1 MSQLI
6 NFIKLDFNRSND
18 ITIPTIELDQG
29 SRFVRVQ
36 LQNNNQ
42 SADITGSQ
50 VVITLIRNDL
60 EEIIESCNILD
71 AKEGLIE
78 FEISKSMVARQ
89 GDMLCQLKLSGNDS
103 VLSSQLFKISVNNTL
118 MVSLEE
124 SRSDMD
130 VLIHALG
137 EVQDIDNRFKQT
149 ELKIDEKIAQVNE
162 TLADIQNRKL
172 KYVEKQQT
180 LISKFHNKLL
190 KNEKVSIGF
199 YGDSM
204 TYGYDIVSEDRRSHS
219 VTDNAGNIYTKDRAS
234 VTFPE
239 AFKEIMDTV
248 YGVGKVTIVE
258 RGIGGDYVKKALE
271 RWLPKTHPIG
281 TDIAVMNYG
290 INDSRLASCP
300 YAGDTD
306 EFLKYYRQLIETELD
321 NGTGIILMTPFKV
334 RTTDVRIQ
342 TFETAVM
349 NLAKEYEI
357 PVIIGDEMASNMSY
371 KWYSDATHWNGE
383 GYKYVGTRIAS
394 CFIGDGLINPTR
406 VSENTQLL
414 TRRQLDG
421 IWWDSKNTEI
431 YHSSPS
437 TYPTPDEAVDK
448 GGLAVR
454 IGVNGTVYYSFYA
467 EKDLWIAPFLG
478 LNENNSCAE
487 VKLNFGLES
496 PDYSFDN
503 FPMLGGSADYDERAI
518 TTISYTKDMPK
529 VSSRI
534 HLGSILVDEL
544 PCLRTVTKG
553 WHTVSI
559 TAKNGSIGL
568 GGLIFVDTSYF
579 ETIRNRYTKF
589 RNNIEVKPTDLSYYR
604 DLTIYRNNP
613 DGVERS
619 IHFGPNL
626 RSNEVSASIWVKD
639 IETGESLNM
648 LSVTPTG
655 TKLNNNINLT
665 PDTMTDAKALMIV
678 RQKKDETDIFRGN
691 FGLFSYDYDTKI
703 GAGMALYDYNDTSAP
718 KYLSSMV
725 IDNDAVALRKYKDG
739 TADSSTGLDI
749 GNSSFKTKDIYSI
762 NGIIQVSDRN
772 VKDNITDTDLGL
784 DFINQLRPVNYTL
797 KNGTSGR
804 VHTGLI
810 AQEVEEILGDSDKAM
825 LIKSNTIDETTGE
838 EILSYSLR
846 YNELI
851 APLIKAVQELSRK
864 VEDLQQK

>member
-1 MSQLI
+1 MSQVI
-6 NFIKLDFNRSND
+6 NFIKLDFNRSNNV
-18 ITIPTIELDQG
+18 TIPTIEWDQG

-42 SADITGSQ
+42 NVDITGSQ
-50 VVITLIRNDL
+50 VVITVIRNDL
-60 EEIIESCNILD
+60 EEIIESCNILN

-89 GDMLCQLKLSGNDS
+89 GDMLCQLKLSDNDS
-103 VLSSQLFKISVNNTL
+103 LLSSQLFKVSVNNTL

-124 SRSDMD
+124 SRSEMD

-180 LISKFHNKLL
+180 LISRFHNKLL

-219 VTDNAGNIYTKDRAS
+219 VTDNAGNVYAKDRAS
-234 VTFPE
+234 KTFPE
-239 AFKEIMDTV
+239 AFKEVMDEV

-258 RGIGGDYVKKALE
+258 RGIGGDYVSKALS

-281 TDIAVMNYG
+281 TDVTIMNYG
-290 INDSRLASCP
+290 INDSRLSSCP

-306 EFLKYYRQLIETELD
+306 EFLKYYRQLIEAELD
-321 NGTGIILMTPFKV
+321 NGTAIILMTPFKV

-342 TFETAVM
+342 IFETAVI

-371 KWYSDATHWNGE
+371 KWYSDATHWNGD

-478 LNENNSCAE
+478 LNEDNSCAE

-503 FPMLGGSADYDERAI
+503 FPMLGGSVDYDERAI

-639 IETGESLNM
+639 IETDESLNM

-655 TKLNNNINLT
+655 TKLNNNITLI

-678 RQKKDETDIFRGN
+678 RQKKDETDIFRAN
-691 FGLFSYDYDTKI
+691 YGLFSYDYDTKI
-703 GAGMALYDYNDTSAP
+703 GAGMALYDYNDTSNP

>member
-1 MSQLI
+1 MKI
-6 NFIKLDFNRSND
+6 NNHIVLDFNKTKQVNTR
-18 ITIPTIELDQG
+18 TIQCDMK
-29 SRFVRVQ
+29 SRFVRVS
-36 LQNNNQ
+36 LRHNNSPIDLSDVRVCIMAVKPDGKEIFNDCTVIDAQNGI
-42 SADITGSQ
+42 A
-50 VVITLIRNDL
+50 
-60 EEIIESCNILD
+60 
-71 AKEGLIE
+71 E
-78 FEISKSMVARQ
+78 FEITKQMGIVVGEVECQIKLFCKEKLLSSNIFNLSVSKSLSPNSR
-89 GDMLCQLKLSGNDS
+89 DSKDQL
-103 VLSSQLFKISVNNTL
+103 NTL
-118 MVSLEE
+118 VN
-124 SRSDMD
+124 
-130 VLIHALG
+130 ALG

-180 LISKFHNKLL
+180 LISRFHNKLL

-219 VTDNAGNIYTKDRAS
+219 VTDNTGNVYAKDRAS

-281 TDIAVMNYG
+281 TDVVVMNYG

-300 YAGDTD
+300 YAGNTD
-306 EFLKYYRQLIETELD
+306 EFLKYYRQLIEAELD

-478 LNENNSCAE
+478 LNEDNSCAE

-503 FPMLGGSADYDERAI
+503 FPMLGGQVDYDERAI

-678 RQKKDETDIFRGN
+678 RQKKDETDIFRAN
-691 FGLFSYDYDTKI
+691 YGLFSYDYDTKI
-703 GAGMALYDYNDTSAP
+703 GAGMALYDYNDTSNP